1 MKRPLAVAALLAIG
15 VTTAAGYVAN
25 RSFRSELREL
35 APAAASDLLT
45 QPEALRIPGLRNVD
59 FEAAGNDIAG
69 WFVPPRN
76 GAAVV
81 LLHGT
86 NSDRSEVV
94 WELRALARAG
104 FGVLAF
110 DWPGQGLSEGEEHWG
125 SDERA
130 ALTTAV
136 DWLDLE
142 PGVDPGRI
150 GAYGFSNGGYIL
162 AQVAGGDRRIRA
174 VVLAATP
181 TDIADETRWEFR
193 RYGLLSEMPALWAMR
208 VAGVPQHDLTAK
220 QAIASISPRP
230 VLVLGGTADQTV
242 PEVMVRDL
250 FSAAREPKELWLV
263 AGARHGGYDRVSPD
277 PYAATLVDF
286 FTRSLLK

>member
-1 MKRPLAVAALLAIG
+1 MNRPLAVAAALALG
-15 VTTAAGYVAN
+15 VTTAAAYVAN
-25 RSFRSELREL
+25 RSFWSELREF
-35 APAAASDLLT
+35 APAPASDLLS
-45 QPEALRIPGLRNVD
+45 QPEALGIAGLRNVD
-59 FEAAGNDIAG
+59 FVAAGNDIAG

-86 NSDRSEVV
+86 NSDRSELT

-110 DWPGQGLSEGEEHWG
+110 DWPGPGLSEGEEHWG

-130 ALTTAV
+130 ALITAV
-136 DWLDLE
+136 DWLDVE
-142 PGVDPGRI
+142 PGVDPGRV
-150 GAYGFSNGGYIL
+150 GAFGFSNGGSIL
-162 AQVAGGDRRIRA
+162 AQVAGGDLRISA

-193 RYGLLSEMPALWAMR
+193 RYGPLSEMPALWAMR
-208 VAGVPQHDLTAK
+208 VAGVPLHDLTPK

-242 PEVMVRDL
+242 PEAMVREL
-250 FSAAREPKELWLV
+250 FASAREPKQLWLV
-263 AGARHGGYDRVSPD
+263 AAARHGGYGPVAPD
-277 PYAATLVDF
+277 LYAATLVDF